1 MEERDELSEWQCEAL
16 WWDGSWM
23 CWTISFNLFADT
35 EVKLSEM
42 EQEKYIL
49 WKWARRKKWMLGS
62 CELKT
67 QDFQHH
73 RKYFDSWRSCNNKEY
88 DTLEKVCRV
97 QNANHDIKQ
106 FIIFWLPWWTAT
118 WNWRGEKELTTS
130 FSPLIQLSDFFFAS
144 ICINFSFVNSQKS
157 YNKTSWR
164 IFLCPEIRH
173 LQK

>member
-23 CWTISFNLFADT
+23 CWTISFHLFADT

-88 DTLEKVCRV
+88 DTLEKE
-97 QNANHDIKQ
+97 N
-106 FIIFWLPWWTAT
+106 L
-118 WNWRGEKELTTS
+118 
-130 FSPLIQLSDFFFAS
+130 
-144 ICINFSFVNSQKS
+144 
-157 YNKTSWR
+157 
-164 IFLCPEIRH
+164 
-173 LQK
+173 